1 MEEKVITPII
11 YPSAAEFWRGRL
23 PSQLGYTFNCTRMSD
38 LPSDFHVSRNEV
50 NIASQILGLPLPLSL
65 YGGSSSNTHT
75 GEIYITRRQKSS
87 FSPGSFIKLPSTNIY
102 IASPELTFLHAARYL
117 NIPSLIRLGFDLCA
131 QYYTDN
137 TAEFGQSNR
146 VAVSTSEKL
155 IAYANENKNSY
166 GCAKAA
172 CAASY
177 VLDLSNSPMESNLAI
192 ILELPIKMGGYGLG
206 GIEMNGS
213 IELSTL
219 GKALTKLR
227 EIRGDLVWREKR
239 LTVEY
244 NSKAVHNNAAS
255 FYNDSNRSAALK
267 DSGWKCIAVTPD
279 NIKTFADMENIAGV
293 IRKQLGLHTRKDT
306 LASHAAQRQAVYNEL
321 FN

>member
-1 MEEKVITPII
+1 MDIQIVTPII

-38 LPSDFHVSRNEV
+38 LPSDFRVSKDAV
-50 NIASQILGLPLPLSL
+50 KIASQILGLSLPLSL
-65 YGGSSSNTHT
+65 FGGAGNNTHSCDCYT
-75 GEIYITRRQKSS
+75 TRTQKSD
-87 FSPGSFIKLPSTNIY
+87 FSPGSFIKLPNVDIY

-117 NIPSLIRLGFDLCA
+117 NIPNLIRLGFDLCA

-137 TAEFGQSNR
+137 MAEFGQSNR

-155 IAYANENKNSY
+155 TAYANENKNAY

-172 CAASY
+172 SAASF
-177 VLDLSNSPMESNLAI
+177 VLNLSNSPMESTLAI
-192 ILELPIKMGGYGLG
+192 ILELPIKMGGYGLS

-219 GKALTKLR
+219 GKALTKLNK
-227 EIRGDLVWREKR
+227 IRGDLVWREKK
-239 LTVEY
+239 LVVEY
-244 NSKAVHNNAAS
+244 NSKAVHNNASS
-255 FYNDSNRSAALK
+255 FYNDSNRAAALR
-267 DSGWKCIAVTPD
+267 DSGWKCVVVTPD
-279 NIKTFADMENIAGV
+279 NIKTFADMENIASV
-293 IRKQLGLHTRKDT
+293 IRKQLGLPAKKEI
-306 LASHAAQRQAVYNEL
+306 LASHVAQRQAVYNEL